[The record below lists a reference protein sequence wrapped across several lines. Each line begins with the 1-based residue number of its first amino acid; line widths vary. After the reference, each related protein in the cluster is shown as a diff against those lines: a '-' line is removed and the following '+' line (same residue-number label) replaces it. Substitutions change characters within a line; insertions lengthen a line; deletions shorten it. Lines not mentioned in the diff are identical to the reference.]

1 MGIASRA
8 WQEPSSLSMRNSMVT
23 PAPIHSPLLVLTC
36 PCPGKMGCRQI
47 TELHQGARF
56 FPFEKLEKFRLGVDQ
71 SQGVLSLK

>member
-8 WQEPSSLSMRNSMVT
+8 WQEPSSLSMRDSMVT

-36 PCPGKMGCRQI
+36 PCPGKLGCRQI
-47 TELHQGARF
+47 TELHQDARL
-56 FPFEKLEKFRLGVDQ
+56 FPFEKLEKLRLGVDQ